1 MLVAVTGLD
10 CDVLETILRV
20 FDRVEEVAAD
30 AARKEKANAK
40 RLAQESAD
48 TKKQKGKR
56 LAQESADEKK
66 PQGKRHQGSGAAG
79 DGGSG

>member
-1 MLVAVTGLD
+1 
-10 CDVLETILRV
+10 VLETILRV

-48 TKKQKGKR
+48 
-56 LAQESADEKK
+56 EKK